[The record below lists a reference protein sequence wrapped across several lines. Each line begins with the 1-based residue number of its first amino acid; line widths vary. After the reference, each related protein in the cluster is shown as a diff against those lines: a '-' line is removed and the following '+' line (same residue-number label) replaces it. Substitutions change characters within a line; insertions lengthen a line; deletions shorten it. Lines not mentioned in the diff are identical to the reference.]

1 MMTDRAADRDTLGD
15 HGTTG
20 RGGRGTGR
28 AQVAGP
34 GSCVP
39 SGTATLTLGGDT
51 LTHRFSHPCPPG
63 CGTPDNVAR
72 LSRTAG

>member
-1 MMTDRAADRDTLGD
+1 MGRPGVAG
-15 HGTTG
+15 GG
-20 RGGRGTGR
+20 RGGGGWP
-28 AQVAGP
+28 VP

-51 LTHRFSHPCPPG
+51 LTHRFSHPRPPG